1 VSRPPRILVVEDDRF
16 LRRACEASLR
26 ERGFEVIT
34 AKDGEAGLRLARAAP
49 PDLILL
55 DLLMP
60 KLCGIDLL
68 RALKERPESAAI
80 PVVMLSNSS
89 RDEDKQQALQLGA
102 AGYYVKA
109 NLSLREL
116 ARQVDR
122 LVRPAPAVDPA
133 DRPQPPGGPLS
144 R

>member
-1 VSRPPRILVVEDDRF
+1 MSGPARILVVEDDRL

-26 ERGFEVIT
+26 ERGFEVII
-34 AKDGEAGLRLARAAP
+34 AEDGEDGLRLARAAP

-60 KLCGIDLL
+60 KLCGIEML
-68 RALKERPESAAI
+68 RALRAQPETAAI
-80 PVVMLSNSS
+80 PVVILSNSS

-102 AGYYVKA
+102 SGYYVKA

-116 ARQVDR
+116 AGQVDR
-122 LVRPAPAVDPA
+122 LVHPAPAVDAA
-133 DRPQPPGGPLS
+133 DRPQPP
-144 R
+144 